1 VTVDTSK
8 TIKDPI
14 HGAVKFEGAAE
25 LELKNLLS
33 DPYFQRLRRVK
44 QLGFSDHVFPSATHS
59 RFAHSLGV
67 YGVAKRLLSVVEP
80 KGRGDDWS
88 RKGKACLAAALLHDV
103 GHGMFSHAFEHAMEK
118 FIETH
123 PEVGEQFK
131 DAVNHEKLSR
141 RIVTETSVARV
152 LKRIGGDGFAEEV
165 AAMIEKQDP
174 DCIYTSIVSSQ
185 LDADRLDY
193 AKRDPYF
200 AGVSSGGIDLDW
212 LVDHLRV
219 GTRPS
224 GQFFYVDSKA
234 FISIEQFMVTVF
246 QLYPTLY
253 LHHRTRG
260 FEHMFSRLMVR
271 VFELIGEDAPEKAGL
286 SDAHPLVHFFRE
298 PGNLEHTLVLDDS
311 LFWGSLHLFLAA
323 PDEAVS
329 QLAKRFAER
338 RSYPRH
344 DVWRIAEGLAVKHRG
359 YMALS
364 ASERVG
370 VLHNACE
377 AACAALT
384 GDAGIWQDSCHYD
397 TYPRKLYT
405 ERRIEG
411 GHPQQ
416 INVAHGGLIVDIAS
430 VSPIVASAA
439 AFTIHRIYYDD
450 TEKGLGERLEDAITE
465 RLKVAVAAEL
475 ERAGMISTPPADPH

>member
-1 VTVDTSK
+1 MDTSK

-80 KGRGDDWS
+80 GVRNGNWS

-103 GHGMFSHAFEHAMEK
+103 GHGMFSHAFENAMEK

-141 RIVTETSVARV
+141 RIVTETSVALV
-152 LKRIGGDGFAEEV
+152 LECVDEDGFADEV

-224 GQFFYVDSKA
+224 GKFFYVDSKA

-260 FEHMFSRLMVR
+260 FEYMFSRLMVR
-271 VFELIGEDAPEKAGL
+271 VFELIKGGAPTLAGL
-286 SDAHPLVHFFRE
+286 NDAHPLVRFFRD

-323 PDEAVS
+323 PDEAVRK
-329 QLAKRFAER
+329 LADRFAKR

-344 DVWRIAEGLAVKHRG
+344 DAWRIAETVAVKHRG
-359 YMALS
+359 YMELS
-364 ASERVG
+364 ASARVG
-370 VLHNACE
+370 VLHRACE
-377 AACAALT
+377 AVCAALT
-384 GDAGIWQDSCHYD
+384 GDADIREDSCHYD

-405 ERRIEG
+405 ERRVEG

-450 TEKGLGERLEDAITE
+450 TVEGLGERLQDAITE
-465 RLKVAVAAEL
+465 RLKVAVAAEV
-475 ERAGMISTPPADPH
+475 ERAGMISIRPGATH

>member
-1 VTVDTSK
+1 MDTSK

-14 HGAVKFEGAAE
+14 HGAVKFEGGAE

-80 KGRGDDWS
+80 KSQSEDWS

-103 GHGMFSHAFEHAMEK
+103 GHGMFSHAFENAMEK
-118 FIETH
+118 FIEGH
-123 PEVGEQFK
+123 PDVGEPFK
-131 DAVNHEKLSR
+131 DAVDHEKLSR
-141 RIVTETSVARV
+141 RIVTETSVAEILR
-152 LKRIGGDGFAEEV
+152 RIGGDDFPDEV
-165 AAMIEKQDP
+165 AAMIEKLDK

-200 AGVSSGGIDLDW
+200 AGVSSGRIDLDW

-219 GTRPS
+219 GKCSS
-224 GQFFYVDSKA
+224 GEFFYVDSKA

-260 FEHMFSRLMVR
+260 FEYMFSRLMVR
-271 VFELIGEDAPEKAGL
+271 VFELIGESTPQLAGL
-286 SDAHPLVHFFRE
+286 SESHPLVRFFHAPSR
-298 PGNLEHTLVLDDS
+298 LEHTLVLDDS
-311 LFWGSLHLFLAA
+311 LFWGSLHLFLSA
-323 PDEAVS
+323 PDALVRR
-329 QLAKRFAER
+329 LAERFAAR

-344 DVWRIAEGLAVKHRG
+344 DVWRIAEAIAVRQPA
-359 YMALS
+359 YLELS
-364 ASERVG
+364 ASGRVG
-370 VLHNACE
+370 FLHKACE
-377 AACAALT
+377 AACEEVT
-384 GDAGIWQDSCHYD
+384 NDAEIWRDSCHYD
-397 TYPRKLYT
+397 SYPRKLYT
-405 ERRIEG
+405 EKRVEG

-416 INVAHGGLIVDIAS
+416 INVEHGGLIVDIAS

-450 TEKGLGERLEDAITE
+450 EVEGLGDRLLTAITE
-465 RLKVAVAAEL
+465 HLQVAVAAQVE
-475 ERAGMISTPPADPH
+475 PAQ

>member
-1 VTVDTSK
+1 VDTSK

-14 HGAVKFEGAAE
+14 HGAVKFESAAE

-67 YGVAKRLLSVVEP
+67 YGVAKRLLAVVEP
-80 KGRGDDWS
+80 RGRGEDWT

-103 GHGMFSHAFEHAMEK
+103 GHGMFSHAFENAMEK

-131 DAVNHEKLSR
+131 DAVSHEKLSR
-141 RIVTETSVARV
+141 RIVTETTVAKV
-152 LKRIGGDGFAEEV
+152 LERIGGKGFPEEV
-165 AAMIEKQDP
+165 AAMIEKQDM

-212 LVDHLRV
+212 LVDHLRL
-219 GTRPS
+219 GSHAS

-271 VFELIGEDAPEKAGL
+271 VFELIGEGAPEKAGL
-286 SDAHPLVHFFRE
+286 SDAHPLVDFFRE

-323 PDEAVS
+323 PDTAVS

-344 DVWRIAEGLAVKHRG
+344 DVWRIAEAVAVGHRG
-359 YMALS
+359 YMVLS
-364 ASERVG
+364 ASDRVG
-370 VLHNACE
+370 VLDRACE
-377 AACAALT
+377 AACAAVT
-384 GDAGIWQDSCHYD
+384 GDADIWQDSCHYD
-397 TYPRKLYT
+397 SYPRKLYT
-405 ERRIEG
+405 AKRVDG

-439 AFTIHRIYYDD
+439 AFTIHRIYYDN
-450 TEKGLGERLEDAITE
+450 EVAGLGERLRSAITE
-465 RLKVAVAAEL
+465 RLEAAVAAQIEGVGSL
-475 ERAGMISTPPADPH
+475 STPPADPH